1 MHKLPS
7 IYESGF
13 FYLKVSFSD
22 YISKS
27 GEKVRLPS
35 DNIKGDLVEYS
46 HINTIKGTQRV
57 GIVVGQDLVIYYVPT
72 LSIIVLE

>member
-1 MHKLPS
+1 MLKLPS
-7 IYESGF
+7 RYESDF

-22 YISKS
+22 YINKS

-57 GIVVGQDLVIYYVPT
+57 GIVVSQDLVIYFVPT
-72 LSIIVLE
+72 LSIIVLG